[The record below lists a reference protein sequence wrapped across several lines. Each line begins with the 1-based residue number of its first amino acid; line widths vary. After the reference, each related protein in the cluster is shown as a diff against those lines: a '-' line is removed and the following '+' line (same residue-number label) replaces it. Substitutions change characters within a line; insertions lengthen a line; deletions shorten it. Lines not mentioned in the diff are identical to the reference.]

1 MSSGASPR
9 RRLFLYPDP
18 IRAPDVP
25 PTPEKKPNPRIYG
38 WFLVVAAF
46 LMEWVGFIR
55 INAWRNAGFGSLRD
69 VYEYLIL
76 TEPRYDATVF
86 PLDEEDDENDGSKE
100 DQQKDVANAISK
112 SGAPD
117 AVADLRSRYLSGEL
131 TPLNVVRAILLLIR
145 RDTNPPGAH
154 CLAWFEVKADLVIKA
169 AEASTQRY
177 REGRPLGPLDGIPTA
192 VKDEYDMEG
201 YKTTLGSRND
211 YISLYQPGPVQHM
224 GGDGK
229 IDSWCVRKLE
239 EAGAIIL
246 GKLSMHE
253 FGMDTPGYNI
263 TYGTPRNPYNS
274 KYYCGG
280 SSSGSAYAVAA
291 GLVPFTLG
299 SDGGGSIRIPAAFC
313 SVFGLK
319 PTHGRVSFFPVQNH
333 SNTAA
338 VNGPLAVDMRSLATL
353 YAAIKDPDPKSLFPL
368 ASKKPIN
375 LSYDDPTRPKLLG
388 IPEPW
393 IQRSTPAVQ
402 KIIREMIDWFVENK
416 GYKTVPIDIP
426 LVAEGQIA
434 HALTLLTDAATL
446 LRDTKGISP
455 ANRILLALGRTTP
468 ACDYQLAQ
476 RLRRVLMQHLAW
488 LWSQH
493 PGMIIVTPT
502 TACAGWPIRD
512 EAELRFGIS
521 DGDQTMRSME
531 YVWMA
536 NFCGVPSISVP
547 AGFVAPDGTPGEG
560 EVADLDTVGKVP
572 VGLMGMGEWC
582 EEEALLRFGF
592 DAEEAGWDLGR
603 RGRAE
608 GWVDVMRIARKV
620 KDGDSKGEGAIAK
633 HVGDS
638 GSDEE

>member
-1 MSSGASPR
+1 MASGASPR
-9 RRLFLYPDP
+9 RRLLLYPDP

-25 PTPEKKPNPRIYG
+25 PRPEKKRNPRIYG

-46 LMEWVGFIR
+46 LMEWVRLIR
-55 INAWRNAGFGSLRD
+55 ICAWRNAGFGSLRD
-69 VYEYLIL
+69 IYEYLAL
-76 TEPRYDATVF
+76 TEPRYDATVI
-86 PLDEEDDENDGSKE
+86 PLDEEDDENDGAEE
-100 DQQKDVANAISK
+100 DQYKDVANAISK

-131 TPLNVVRAILLLIR
+131 TPLDVVRAILLLIR
-145 RDTNPPGAH
+145 RDTNPPGVH
-154 CLAWFEVKADLVIKA
+154 CLAWFEVKADLAIKA

-177 REGRPLGPLDGIPTA
+177 REGRPLGPLDGIPTG
-192 VKDEYDMEG
+192 VKDEYNMEG
-201 YKTTLGSRND
+201 YKTTLGSRTD
-211 YISLYQPGPVQHM
+211 YISLYQSTPVQHV

-229 IDSWCVRKLE
+229 INSWCVRKLE
-239 EAGAIIL
+239 EAGVIIL
-246 GKLSMHE
+246 GKLSMQE

-263 TYGTPRNPYNS
+263 TYGTPRNPYNF

-319 PTHGRVSFFPVQNH
+319 PTHGRVSFFPMQNH

-338 VNGPLAVDMRSLATL
+338 VNGPVAADMRSLTAL
-353 YAAIKDPDPKSLFPL
+353 YAAIKDPDPKSLFPR
-368 ASKKPIN
+368 ASTKSMN
-375 LSYDDPTRPKLLG
+375 LLYDDPTRSKLLG

-393 IQRSTPAVQ
+393 IKRSTPA
-402 KIIREMIDWFVENK
+402 

-446 LRDTKGISP
+446 LPDTKGISP

-468 ACDYQLAQ
+468 ASDYQVAQ
-476 RLRRVLMQHLAW
+476 KLRRVLMQHLAW

-547 AGFVAPDGTPGEG
+547 AGFVAPDGAPGEG
-560 EVADLDTVGKVP
+560 EVADLDTMGKVP

-582 EEEALLRFGF
+582 EEEALLRFGV
-592 DAEEAGWDLGR
+592 DAEEAGWNLGR
-603 RGRAE
+603 RGKAE
-608 GWVDVMRIARKV
+608 GWVDVVRIAKEV
-620 KDGDSKGEGAIAK
+620 KDGNSEGEEAIAK
-633 HVGDS
+633 QVGD
-638 GSDEE
+638 GDSDG